1 VFEVCSREYS
11 KTKDKLANVEKE
23 VEELREQVVAQGE
36 ADGESVENLN
46 EKMGA
51 LMGGQSSNER
61 KWRDA
66 QFAYANMLKVCVWIG
81 WVHVDTKLCF

>member
-1 VFEVCSREYS
+1 MV
-11 KTKDKLANVEKE
+11 T
-23 VEELREQVVAQGE
+23 QGE

-66 QFAYANMLKVCVWIG
+66 QLAYANMLKVHFQIG